1 VTSEEVRDGSPELS
15 MIMLIDTLGERYGK
29 LPSEVIRQATTFDI
43 FVADTAI
50 AYRNA
55 QMEKAY
61 GRDSNKDPGQY
72 SEDDLIKVLKE
83 SRGES

>member
-1 VTSEEVRDGSPELS
+1 MTSEEVREGSPELS

-29 LPSEVIRQATTFDI
+29 LPSEVIRQATTFDV

-55 QMEKAY
+55 QMDKAN
-61 GRDSNKDPGQY
+61 GRNQIDPSQY
-72 SEDDLIKVLKE
+72 SEEDLLKVLKE
-83 SRGES
+83 NRGEN

>member
-1 VTSEEVRDGSPELS
+1 MV
-15 MIMLIDTLGERYGK
+15 MLIDTLGERYGK

-55 QMEKAY
+55 QMDKAN
-61 GRDSNKDPGQY
+61 GNNQIDPSKY
-72 SEDDLIKVLKE
+72 NEEDLLKVLKQ
-83 SRGES
+83 SRGQS

>member
-1 VTSEEVRDGSPELS
+1 MV
-15 MIMLIDTLGERYGK
+15 MLIDTLGERYGR
-29 LPSEVIRQATTFDI
+29 LPSEVIRAATTFDV

-55 QMEKAY
+55 QMDRAN
-61 GRDSNKDPGQY
+61 GNNQLDPSKY
-72 SEDDLIKVLKE
+72 SEEDLLKVLKE